1 VGEQLVGVF
10 KLHAGLKPT
19 EDILDVGCG
28 IGRVAI
34 PLTQYVT
41 SGSYNGFDII
51 KHGIEWCQTKIT
63 ASYPRFR
70 FFHANIYNKY
80 YNPGGNIRAS
90 EYVFPFADRSFDF
103 VFLTSVFTHMLPR
116 DLEHYVAEI
125 SRVLRPGGRCLFT
138 AFIISPE
145 ALEHLRTNASIRKFE
160 AQPENYWTD
169 NPANPEAAIGYTDTY
184 LKDVTDASSL
194 RLAKIV
200 PGGWWSN
207 PYAQDIIVVE
217 KNI

>member
-1 VGEQLVGVF
+1 MPDILGKLKAVLRAGLKRAQPLSIEEMIPDAETANYVGGGGVELFREVGEQLVGVF

-80 YNPGGNIRAS
+80 YNPGGN
-90 EYVFPFADRSFDF
+90 
-103 VFLTSVFTHMLPR
+103 
-116 DLEHYVAEI
+116 
-125 SRVLRPGGRCLFT
+125 
-138 AFIISPE
+138 
-145 ALEHLRTNASIRKFE
+145 
-160 AQPENYWTD
+160 
-169 NPANPEAAIGYTDTY
+169 
-184 LKDVTDASSL
+184 
-194 RLAKIV
+194 
-200 PGGWWSN
+200 
-207 PYAQDIIVVE
+207 
-217 KNI
+217 